1 MNTPLRPS
9 PDPFGPPASAARADL
24 LIGLVDDWGA
34 GYVRFNQQAC
44 LEQVNELFVQWS
56 GISRETLLGKH
67 VSELLAG
74 DLIPP
79 QAKAAWLL
87 DPSALAHPFELRTA
101 QGILPIRVSARPIFN
116 EAGEADGGYWL
127 LQDLR
132 TEADSRR
139 ERLESLRLRALGALT
154 AGIAHDFNNILTTV
168 LGQTEMM
175 ELRHG
180 SELSADAR
188 QRLSRIERSGRQ
200 AAALVSQMLTFARL
214 RAEER
219 AQIDLG
225 SVISSAIEVLRHG
238 LPEDIHLRKDLRTP
252 QRMVWGSLTQLQIAI
267 IRMSLTVQKEMQEGG
282 ILVLRLE
289 HVPEDGTH
297 PQWLQITIADASTD
311 DLPEP
316 VPMAQE
322 NESAEP
328 ELAEILGSHGGF
340 WQRTHP
346 RRFVSLLPPFV
357 AGDAGKERFLSLSS
371 LDRLKG
377 CGRILLVEDDAAVA
391 ETTAQMLRSLGYEV
405 VTAVLPSVA
414 LQIMQHEFRQFDLM
428 VTDITMPE
436 MNGYQLADE
445 ISRQFGPLP
454 VLFVTGYDFNVSAGS
469 AARILLQKPLT
480 LQRLGEG
487 VQRAMSTTNT

>member
-9 PDPFGPPASAARADL
+9 PNPFGPPASAARADL

-56 GISRETLLGKH
+56 GISREALLGRH

-74 DLIPP
+74 PAVPP
-79 QAKAAWLL
+79 QAKASRLL
-87 DPSALAHPFELRTA
+87 DPSLLAHPLDLRTA

-127 LQDLR
+127 LQNLR
-132 TEADSRR
+132 VEAESKR
-139 ERLESLRLRALGALT
+139 ERQESLRLRALGALT

-180 SELSADAR
+180 NELSADAR

-214 RAEER
+214 RVEEK
-219 AQIDLG
+219 AQIDFG

-238 LPEDIHLRKDLRTP
+238 LPEDIHIRKDLRTP
-252 QRMVWGSLTQLQIAI
+252 QRIVWGSLTQLQIAI
-267 IRMSLTVQKEMQEGG
+267 ILMSLAVQEEMRDGG
-282 ILVLRLE
+282 ILVVRLE
-289 HVPEDGTH
+289 QVPEDGTH
-297 PQWLQITIADASTD
+297 PQWLQITIADAATD
-311 DLPEP
+311 DLAEAAP
-316 VPMAQE
+316 VRLDDDSP
-322 NESAEP
+322 EP
-328 ELAEILGSHGGF
+328 ELAEILSSHGGL
-340 WQRTHP
+340 WRRTHP
-346 RRFVSLLPPFV
+346 RRFICLLPPF
-357 AGDAGKERFLSLSS
+357 APENEGKERFLSLSS

-405 VTAVLPSVA
+405 VTAVLPSLA
-414 LQIMQHEFRQFDLM
+414 LQIMQREFRQFDLM

-445 ISRQFGPLP
+445 ISRRFGPLP

-469 AARILLQKPLT
+469 ATRILLQKPLT

-487 VQRAMSTTNT
+487 VQRAMATTNS